1 MGVVLTD
8 QRRAHRTYVP
18 ANYIHV
24 SMRPVIAGLT
34 TYVAWVWA
42 LNFTAELGLFVAM
55 SARKHYRRLPLFY
68 GYICLAVLQSIV
80 LFVAYLVWGFNS
92 PISERFGWATQG
104 VVLCARGLA
113 VAEICWHLL
122 AQYSGIWMLA
132 RRILIFCALLVGLYS
147 LSTAGWQWNQTVLK
161 ADRGMELTIGVVIA
175 LLFLFARYYEIV
187 AEHVVRALAIGFFL
201 LSCFTVV
208 NDTILQQQLKQY
220 EALWRLLGTLVFLA
234 TMSVWFSALRKPLPS
249 SSTMPALLPGE
260 VYRSVAPEVNVRLR
274 RLNEQLSKLRRVKK
288 HRS

>member
-1 MGVVLTD
+1 
-8 QRRAHRTYVP
+8 
-18 ANYIHV
+18 
-24 SMRPVIAGLT
+24 MRPVMAGLT
-34 TYVAWVWA
+34 TYEAWLWA

-68 GYICLAVLQSIV
+68 YYICLAVVQSIV
-80 LFVAYLVWGFNS
+80 LFVAYEVWGFTS
-92 PISERFGWATQG
+92 PISERFGWGTQG
-104 VVLCARGLA
+104 IVLCARGLA

-132 RRILIFCALLVGLYS
+132 RRILLFFALLVALYS
-147 LSTAGWQWNQTVLK
+147 ILTAGWRWDQTVLK

-175 LLFLFARYYEIV
+175 ILFLFARYYEIV

-201 LSCFTVV
+201 LSCFAVV
-208 NDTILQQQLKQY
+208 NDTILQHQLKQY
-220 EALWRLLGTLVFLA
+220 EALWRLLGTLAFLA

-249 SSTMPALLPGE
+249 AATLHALLPGD
-260 VYRSVAPEVNVRLR
+260 VYRTMAPEVNVRLR
-274 RLNEQLSKLRRVKK
+274 RLNEQLSKLGRVKE